1 MSNMPKIEI
10 ARIYDHELE
19 GPADDADRGAAD
31 RRDDTVRVLID
42 RLWPRGV
49 SREQAAIDLWPKD
62 VTPSS
67 ELRKTWHA
75 DPLGHE
81 PDHFEAFKAS
91 YRTELAEEPAR
102 SALNQLVDDLSD
114 ASHVYLFTAAKTP
127 HVSHAPV
134 IAEALEQAMQQAR
147 SKK

>member
-10 ARIYDHELE
+10 ARIYDHEIE
-19 GPADDADRGAAD
+19 GPAAGAGDASAGHDDA
-31 RRDDTVRVLID
+31 VRVLVD

-49 SREQAAIDLWPKD
+49 SREKAAIDLWPKD
-62 VTPSS
+62 ATPST

-91 YRTELAEEPAR
+91 YRAELAEEPAS
-102 SALNQLVDDLSD
+102 SALKQLANDLSG
-114 ASHVYLFTAAKTP
+114 ASHVYLFTASKSP
-127 HVSHAPV
+127 EMSHVPV
-134 IAEALEQAMQQAR
+134 IVEALEQALTE
-147 SKK
+147 K